1 MVTLICLA
9 LLIFT
14 TTAFAAN
21 PFMDVPA
28 GHWSYDAV
36 EQLAARGVIAGY
48 TDGAYRGSQPTTRY
62 EMASLT
68 ARTLAQINMEKASA
82 QDVELLKKL
91 VLEFKNELDTL
102 GVKTSDLDKRV
113 AVLEDSI
120 GGWQIRGVFTF
131 SASFSSSDSNTYLYS
146 QGNKKNE
153 FDKEQFRL
161 FLTKRID
168 ENTYFYGQYRAGG
181 DDTGDSGDGRGDQDH
196 MIWSHLYVDTKLP
209 WDMELRVGRFDID
222 FEDDYGL
229 YTDDTA
235 LFGDFR
241 TDGFRLKKNFGSVTA
256 TGIIG
261 RNNLYDE
268 EITGVVG
275 TNMLYILNLNWT
287 PSEKFFLG
295 AAGYWSTTDDDAI
308 SSVSGDLDMNLYG
321 VYAGYNITPSVALKG
336 IYYFTEYG
344 SGMINILPGGS
355 NTPFEDSPQA
365 WKAILD
371 IGQEALKFTSL
382 WIEYSEQDNSFPGNS
397 GRYAIGGS
405 AYDFAGKNLEIKTSD
420 FMGKSK
426 FLFVKAEQ
434 EWNDRWST
442 YLRYVHA
449 DIGTE
454 GIDNASAYGAGVGYQ
469 YTPAIYFE
477 LGYDLVDHG
486 TNDKTRHPTA
496 INDKESVIR
505 FKTTVSF

>member
-1 MVTLICLA
+1 MV
-9 LLIFT
+9 
-14 TTAFAAN
+14 
-21 PFMDVPA
+21 
-28 GHWSYDAV
+28 
-36 EQLAARGVIAGY
+36 
-48 TDGAYRGSQPTTRY
+48 
-62 EMASLT
+62 
-68 ARTLAQINMEKASA
+68 
-82 QDVELLKKL
+82 
-91 VLEFKNELDTL
+91 
-102 GVKTSDLDKRV
+102 
-113 AVLEDSI
+113 SI
-120 GGWQIRGVFTF
+120 
-131 SASFSSSDSNTYLYS
+131 
-146 QGNKKNE
+146 
-153 FDKEQFRL
+153 
-161 FLTKRID
+161 
-168 ENTYFYGQYRAGG
+168 
-181 DDTGDSGDGRGDQDH
+181 
-196 MIWSHLYVDTKLP
+196 P
-209 WDMELRVGRFDID
+209 
-222 FEDDYGL
+222 
-229 YTDDTA
+229 
-235 LFGDFR
+235 
-241 TDGFRLKKNFGSVTA
+241 
-256 TGIIG
+256 
-261 RNNLYDE
+261 
-268 EITGVVG
+268 
-275 TNMLYILNLNWT
+275 
-287 PSEKFFLG
+287 
-295 AAGYWSTTDDDAI
+295 WSTMDDDAI